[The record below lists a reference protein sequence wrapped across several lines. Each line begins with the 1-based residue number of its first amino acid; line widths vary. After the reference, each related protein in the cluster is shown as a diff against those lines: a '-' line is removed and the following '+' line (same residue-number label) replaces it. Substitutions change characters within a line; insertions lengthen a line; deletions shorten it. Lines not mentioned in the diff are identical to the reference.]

1 MLNPEIC
8 AAADFRWGPHSIDRF
23 SSFKTRQVP
32 RFCSRWLNPS
42 MKYLDAFTA
51 SWQSENNWLFP
62 PPYLIPKVLKHLEFS
77 KATGTLVAPM
87 WTSAIWWPLLTYDG
101 KTFRHEVIDYFVV
114 EPMENDF
121 IPAAPGFPL
130 FGSNA
135 TNFVTLL
142 LSLSFEKK
150 RSDLDKNQF

>member
-1 MLNPEIC
+1 ME
-8 AAADFRWGPHSIDRF
+8 
-23 SSFKTRQVP
+23 
-32 RFCSRWLNPS
+32 
-42 MKYLDAFTA
+42 YLDAFTA

-62 PPYLIPKVLKHLEFS
+62 PPYLIPKILKHLEFS

-101 KTFRHEVIDYFVV
+101 KTFRHEVVDYFVV
-114 EPMENDF
+114 ERMGNNF
-121 IPAAPGFPL
+121 IPAAPGFLL
-130 FGSNA
+130 FCSNA

-142 LSLSFEKK
+142 LRLSFEKKGK